1 MHKKIIAGL
10 IAVIM
15 ILPGAFAEEAYA
27 PQHTMLAL
35 NMAVVSVHKILT
47 PESRAVLEKEYEN
60 IINNIAQGNIASDPE
75 MLSLFLKLQ
84 GVISSRRLKHKTH
97 RVGR

>member
-1 MHKKIIAGL
+1 
-10 IAVIM
+10 
-15 ILPGAFAEEAYA
+15 
-27 PQHTMLAL
+27 MLAL
-35 NMAVVSVHKILT
+35 NMAIVSVHKILT
-47 PESRAVLEKEYEN
+47 TESRSVLEQEYEN